1 MTYLVLLLC
10 YTTGKDSAEGSSAMS
25 NDRREQ
31 LRAIR
36 DAVVNLTDSPLYE
49 YRRSN
54 GYFPVI
60 GQGDHY
66 ADIMFIGEAPGK
78 NEAETGRPFCGA
90 SGRVLD
96 ELLASIELKREDV
109 YVTNILK
116 DRPPNNRDP
125 LKNEIELYAPFLEQ
139 QLDIIQPKVIATL
152 GRFSMEFILR
162 RFGAFQTNSRISQ
175 LHGTII
181 KVRAGYGRASVVPLF
196 HPAAALYNA
205 SQRATMEQD
214 FQILTKFDAPAQPGS
229 MRLF

>member
-1 MTYLVLLLC
+1 
-10 YTTGKDSAEGSSAMS
+10 MS
-25 NDRREQ
+25 TDRSEQ

-36 DAVVNLTDSPLYE
+36 DAVVNLTESPLYE
-49 YRRSN
+49 YRVSN
-54 GYFPVI
+54 GYYPVI

-66 ADIMFIGEAPGK
+66 AEIMFIGEAPGK

-96 ELLASIELKREDV
+96 ELLASIDLKREDV

-125 LKNEIELYAPFLEQ
+125 LKKEIELYAPFLER

-162 RFGAFQTNSRISQ
+162 RFGAFQANSKISQ
-175 LHGTII
+175 LHGTVI
-181 KVRAGYGRASVVPLF
+181 KVRAGYGRASVVPQF

-205 SQRATMEQD
+205 NQRATLEAD
-214 FQILTKFDAPAQPGS
+214 FQVLTQFNAPTQPS
-229 MRLF
+229 PMKLL